1 MDVDI
6 KKIEQ
11 NHNFEFEDIEKVSGH
26 VSKEPVL
33 ALRDIAI
40 YVSVSA
46 VDKLQLKQFSRV
58 RFSVLKGETY
68 DETEKLYIR
77 PNNDDFGY
85 NTNNYLVLQSKR
97 SNESNRSAGGASIS
111 GVASLYKKIPK
122 LGKILEYRDNVNKRL
137 TLKYCKKTRLWYM
150 PLTSMFEKTV
160 LDLGNAPD
168 VPAVYR
174 LSFKGHVQNIG
185 QTNCLARRLKEK
197 ELLNIP
203 FDKVE
208 YSPMTLAS
216 EEKRLEHENYHLE
229 RYKKERGSLPPYNFQ
244 NGIKKIN

>member
-1 MDVDI
+1 MTDHLKIVDQSH
-6 KKIEQ
+6 K
-11 NHNFEFEDIEKVSGH
+11 FDFEDIEKISGH
-26 VSKEPVL
+26 VSKEPIV
-33 ALRDIAI
+33 AFRDMSF

-46 VDKLQLKQFSRV
+46 VNKLNLKQFKRV
-58 RFSVLKGETY
+58 RFSVLKGENY
-68 DETEKLYIR
+68 EEAEKLYIR
-77 PNNDDFGY
+77 PNNDPHGHK
-85 NTNNYLVLQSKR
+85 TNNYLILISKR
-97 SNESNRSAGGASIS
+97 DTGGATIS
-111 GVASLYKKIPK
+111 GVSPLYKKIPRLAK
-122 LGKILEYRDNVNKRL
+122 YLEYRDNDNKRI
-137 TLKYCKKTRLWYM
+137 TIKKCEETGLWFM
-150 PLTSMFEKTV
+150 PLVSMLEKTV
-160 LDLGNAPD
+160 WDLNKPPEI
-168 VPAVYR
+168 PAVYM

-208 YSPMTLAS
+208 YSPMTSVS